1 MKNNRW
7 RVVMVLLVVVPLF
20 TNLTNFHSSDKTI
33 GSHRGYGHRGYGPN
47 IILILADDLGYG
59 DPRCYNPASKIPTPA
74 IDQLAAE
81 GILFTDAHAPAAA
94 CTPTRYGILTGRYA
108 WRGRLKNWVIYP
120 YDYTLIEQNRPTL
133 ASILQENGYQT
144 AMIGKWHLGWDWP
157 LKPHTQADI
166 PWTIGSMKTGTKI
179 DLSQPIGGGPASAGF
194 DYQFS
199 IDVPNYPPYC
209 FIENGKILGNI
220 PNQNKPDS
228 VYGNPGLMQ
237 EGWELERILPTLT
250 QKAVD
255 FVEYNRKKK
264 RPPFFLFFS
273 LTAPH
278 TPIVP
283 SPAYAGVSQAGDY
296 GDLVVQV
303 DHSVNAIMEAV
314 KRAKIDKNTLII
326 FTSDNGS
333 PGYAGDPFLRGK
345 NWHTVN
351 AVTKKFGHLPNGEWR
366 GIKGDIWEGG
376 HRIPLIARWPGHIA
390 PGTKSDALVS
400 LTDLM
405 ATFVKI
411 TGASV
416 ADEIGE
422 DSFDFSTALL
432 EKTPGKLPRES
443 MIQHAGDGTFAIR
456 KGEWKLIL
464 GKGSGGLSK
473 VAGIEGPTVK
483 TPGQLYN
490 LATDPYEKNNLYS
503 QHPEVVRE
511 LSALLETHRALGH
524 SKTQTL

>member
-1 MKNNRW
+1 MRNKSRAIII
-7 RVVMVLLVVVPLF
+7 LLLIPLF
-20 TNLTNFHSSDKTI
+20 TNLTNLHFNKKLNSN
-33 GSHRGYGHRGYGPN
+33 PN
-47 IILILADDLGYG
+47 IILILTDDLGYG
-59 DPRCYNPASKIPTPA
+59 DTRCYNPASKIPTPA

-81 GILFTDAHAPAAA
+81 GMLFTDAHAPAAA

-157 LKPHTQADI
+157 LKPNMQVDT
-166 PWTIGSMKTGTKI
+166 PWTFGSMKAGTKI
-179 DLSQPIGGGPASAGF
+179 DLSQPIGGGAASAGF
-194 DYQFS
+194 AYHFGV
-199 IDVPNYPPYC
+199 DVPNYPPYC
-209 FIENGKILGNI
+209 FIENGKILGSI
-220 PNQNKPDS
+220 PNKNKPDS

-255 FVEYNRKKK
+255 FIEDNRNKK
-264 RPPFFLFFS
+264 RSQRWSPFFLFFS

-283 SPAYAGVSQAGDY
+283 SPAYAGMSQAGDY

-303 DHSVNAIMEAV
+303 DYSVKAIVEAV
-314 KRAKIDKNTLII
+314 KKAGLDKNTLII

-333 PGYAGDPFLRGK
+333 PGYAGDPFLCGK
-345 NWHTVN
+345 DWHTVN

-390 PGTKSDALVS
+390 PGIKSDALVS

-416 ADEIGE
+416 ADETGE
-422 DSFDFSTALL
+422 DSFDFSPVLL
-432 EKTPGKLPRES
+432 EKSPGKLPRES

-490 LATDPYEKNNLYS
+490 LSTDPYETINLYS
-503 QHPEVVRE
+503 QHPEIVRE
-511 LSALLETHRALGH
+511 LSALLETHKSLGH

>member
-1 MKNNRW
+1 MRIKRYKAIIF
-7 RVVMVLLVVVPLF
+7 LLLFPLF
-20 TNLTNFHSSDKTI
+20 TNLTNLQVSKTKKSS
-33 GSHRGYGHRGYGPN
+33 PN

-59 DPRCYNPASKIPTPA
+59 DPRCYNPDSKIPTSA

-81 GILFTDAHAPAAA
+81 GMLFTDAHASAAA

-108 WRGRLKNWVIYP
+108 WRGRLKNWVIFP
-120 YDYTLIEQNRPTL
+120 YDYTLIEKNRPTI
-133 ASILQENGYQT
+133 ASILKDNGYQT
-144 AMIGKWHLGWDWP
+144 AMIGKWHLGWNWP
-157 LKPHTQADI
+157 LKPNTQANI
-166 PWTIGSMKTGTKI
+166 PWTFGSMKAGTKI

-194 DYQFS
+194 DYHFGV
-199 IDVPNYPPYC
+199 DVPNYPPYC
-209 FIENGKILGNI
+209 FIENGKILGSL
-220 PNQNKPDS
+220 PNQNKPDT

-237 EGWELERILPTLT
+237 EGWELERILPTIT

-255 FVEYNRKKK
+255 FITNRRKQQ
-264 RPPFFLFFS
+264 PPFFLFFS

-283 SPAYAGVSQAGDY
+283 SMEYAGMSQAGDY

-303 DHSVNAIMEAV
+303 DHSVNAIMEAL
-314 KRAKIDKNTLII
+314 KRAKIDKNTLVI

-333 PGYAGDPFLRGK
+333 PGYAGDPFLCGK
-345 NWHTVN
+345 DWHTVN
-351 AVTKKFGHLPNGEWR
+351 AVTKKFGHLSNGKWR
-366 GIKGDIWEGG
+366 GVKADIWEGG
-376 HRIPLIARWPGHIA
+376 HRVPLIARWPKHIEK
-390 PGTKSDALVS
+390 GTKSDALVS

-411 TGASV
+411 TGISV
-416 ADEIGE
+416 PDETGE

-432 EKTPGKLPRES
+432 EKTPGKLPREA

-456 KGEWKLIL
+456 KGAWKLIL

-473 VAGIEGPTVK
+473 VAGIEGPPVK

-490 LATDPYEKNNLYS
+490 LETDPYETDNLYN
-503 QHPEVVRE
+503 QYPEIVRE
-511 LSALLETHRALGH
+511 LNALLDTYKALGH
-524 SKTQTL
+524 SKTEIL